1 MSAPISPVSSVNL
14 TELPRAV
21 SATASGVDGFGS
33 VLEKMIGRVDQS
45 QTQAQQTVESFLT
58 GGNEELHSVA
68 LATQRADLEFDLF
81 LQVRNKAVAAYQ
93 EIMRMQV

>member
-1 MSAPISPVSSVNL
+1 MSVSISPIRPVS
-14 TELPRAV
+14 LPDPTRIESTPA
-21 SATASGVDGFGS
+21 ASDGFGS

-45 QTQAQQTVESFLT
+45 QTQAQQSVESFLT